1 MGTKSFTIPTIYTTV
16 DRLSPGI
23 KNMEVRMGAFEAR
36 LNRTERTF
44 RRLTPSV
51 GNAAKQL
58 LSYASAGAALGAI
71 AFSGKAVADFETE
84 VANLSAITGV
94 SGKALDIFKGKIFE
108 VASATKESSIE
119 VAKAF
124 TLVGNNTPSLL
135 KDAAGLAEVSKQSI
149 ILAQAARMELAPSAE
164 YLTQVMNQ
172 FNKPATEA
180 KRIVDLLS
188 AGMVV
193 GSQSIEGT
201 ADAITRFGGVASQG
215 LGVKLEESVALIQ
228 LISDKMKDPE
238 KIGTQFRNMFL
249 DMANIKRQD
258 PKAMKDLI
266 ATGVNMDIVSSK
278 TASMRDRLFEL
289 RKLLNKP
296 GALKNVFGRENIQ
309 SILPALMAA
318 DKYQGMLERI
328 TTSEEARDA
337 ATKMAAKNTNT
348 FAYSIKQLANTWV
361 NYITSS
367 AKVNSGMERLKNLTH
382 WVTRNMDSI
391 VKWTIRGIEAFLIMK
406 GILFAVRAGWVIY
419 NIALALNV
427 ILMGRS
433 IFALRGHATAL
444 TIVNNWTRIV
454 AAAQWLYNAALLA
467 SPYIA
472 VAVAVAAFSYTIYDL
487 YKNTSKL
494 TMAQRVQNT
503 IMARVLE
510 NTAEQRV
517 QVKILFNTLRMV
529 EQGTSKYNDALAK
542 LEEMQPGITNQYSL
556 HLKYL
561 GDINRAE
568 RELTANI
575 IKRARV
581 QAATDLA
588 TERFREALQRE
599 QGGASLTDYVKSFSS
614 LFGMASFSPD
624 DFKQSDI
631 KRLNK
636 EGEMFANEAAGGE
649 TQKFEFSI
657 DNNTPYPMRQKSGS
671 NTGIGII
678 IKNTNSLIPE
688 FK

>member
-1 MGTKSFTIPTIYTTV
+1 MARSFTIPTIYTAV
-16 DRLSPGI
+16 DRLSPAI
-23 KNMEVRMGAFEAR
+23 RSMEVRMGAFEAR

-44 RRLTPSV
+44 RKLTPSI

-58 LSYASAGAALGAI
+58 LSYATAGAAIGAI

-94 SGKALDIFKGKIFE
+94 SGKALDTFKQKIFE
-108 VASATKESSIE
+108 VAKATKESSIE

-180 KRIVDLLS
+180 KRIIDLLS

-278 TASMRDRLFEL
+278 TASMKDRLFEL

-296 GALKNVFGRENIQ
+296 GALKKVFGRENIQ
-309 SILPALMAA
+309 SILPALVAA
-318 DKYQGMLERI
+318 EKYQGLLDRI

-337 ATKMAAKNTNT
+337 ASKMAAKNTNT
-348 FAYSIKQLANTWV
+348 FAYAVKQLANTWV

-367 AKVNSGMERLKNLTH
+367 DKVNSGMEKLKTLTRF
-382 WVTRNMDSI
+382 VTVNMDSI
-391 VKWTIRGIEAFLIMK
+391 VKWTVRAVEAFLILK
-406 GILFAVRAGWVIY
+406 GVLLAVRAGWVIY

-427 ILMGRS
+427 LLTGRS
-433 IFALRGHATAL
+433 IMALRGHAMAL
-444 TIVNNWTRIV
+444 TIVNFATK
-454 AAAQWLYNAALLA
+454 AAPISMKVLNFLLA
-467 SPYIA
+467 ATPYGLAIIGVTA
-472 VAVAVAAFSYTIYDL
+472 ILALMVDWSFMIKKVSAEQQILNNVMNRA
-487 YKNTSKL
+487 
-494 TMAQRVQNT
+494 MA
-503 IMARVLE
+503 
-510 NTAEQRV
+510 NTADQRV
-517 QVKILFNTLRMV
+517 QVMLLYNALRMN
-529 EQGTSKYNDALAK
+529 ERGTEKYNTALSK
-542 LEEMQPGITNQYSL
+542 LEEMQPGITAQYSL

-561 GDINRAE
+561 GDMNRAE
-568 RELTANI
+568 KDLADSI
-575 IKRARV
+575 IKRGMV
-581 QAATDLA
+581 QAATELA
-588 TERFREALQRE
+588 GEKFREALQRKQE
-599 QGGASLTDYVKSFSS
+599 GATFMDYFKAVAFAKSGGSPEDYLNADV
-614 LFGMASFSPD
+614 
-624 DFKQSDI
+624 

-636 EGEMFANEAAGGE
+636 EGEMYANEASRADMPVQQHEFRFYNDTPNKLRQTNGGAGG
-649 TQKFEFSI
+649 I
-657 DNNTPYPMRQKSGS
+657 D
-671 NTGIGII
+671 
-678 IKNTNSLIPE
+678 IKIKHTNYLDLYQ
-688 FK
+688 